1 MCGLCRWRGD
11 GYPRRRSSRCGGG
24 VVALDRGAGRSRPAH
39 QQRSARRR
47 ENVLAAVAAL
57 LARGGSVTTI
67 TIDEICAEAD
77 VSRSSLYL
85 RWPSKDALWA
95 DVAVAYLDDATATV
109 ERTRAELA
117 DVTDLGEFVEA
128 VGVALCDLDV
138 RPSLGGGRVRRP
150 GRQRPAC
157 RGDDGAVHPHDATT
171 IGAEVAERLPDGG
184 PLPLPAQQEMA
195 RLVEVLLGRCGGPSI
210 RRCPARPSGRCP
222 ATSSCGG
229 SARCAARCR

>member
-1 MCGLCRWRGD
+1 M
-11 GYPRRRSSRCGGG
+11 
-24 VVALDRGAGRSRPAH
+24 ALDRAAGRSRPAH

-128 VGVALCDLDV
+128 VGVAYATWMFDRRWEAVAYADLAGSD
-138 RPSLGGGRVRRP
+138 R
-150 GRQRPAC
+150 
-157 RGDDGAVHPHDATT
+157 AVAATMAQFTHMMLTT

-184 PLPLPAQQEMA
+184 PLPLRAQQEMA
-195 RLVEVLLGRCGGPSI
+195 RLVEVLLGAVRRAVDTTVPSE
-210 RRCPARPSGRCP
+210 AL
-222 ATSSCGG
+222 G
-229 SARCAARCR
+229 SMPRDEFVRWFGTMCRVMSVMLEAAVDHDRSP